1 MEKRHFKNPEPD
13 ASINESKI
21 FTEIKWS
28 SILFSPKHVGMNCMN
43 KNDYT
48 KKHLSTWSNK
58 DQTKQTKFQQIINTE
73 HISPR
78 NNCFDKKSNI

>member
-1 MEKRHFKNPEPD
+1 
-13 ASINESKI
+13 
-21 FTEIKWS
+21 
-28 SILFSPKHVGMNCMN
+28 MN

-78 NNCFDKKSNI
+78 NIVLTKSQTNKLIDLHLR